1 MCQRPGTRDT
11 IYPPEELTEFIEFH
25 PRLRFLGLAF
35 TKACKADIFTSEPP
49 SSEGNGAWGW
59 SANKRK
65 RVGSTG
71 ESSSRASSS
80 GGTGTNWW
88 HDEIQCFNL
97 VVTGTADESQLLEML
112 RRYSERPS
120 YVMKALNDLF
130 TLIRSPMTTPRIDI
144 IQLVLDCA
152 NQCHSVLGI
161 QLAVTACLY
170 DLSKARTGSTTRNN
184 AFMLRLFTCYGEDC
198 LQFGIV
204 SLKTTN

>member
-49 SSEGNGAWGW
+49 PSSGGGNGSSWGW

-80 GGTGTNWW
+80 GGTGGGTTWW
-88 HDEIQCFNL
+88 HDEIRYFNL
-97 VVTGTADESQLLEML
+97 VVTGTADENQLLEML

-170 DLSKARTGSTTRNN
+170 DLSKARTGTRNN
-184 AFMLRLFTCYGEDC
+184 ASMFNFSLAMEETAFNLNLC
-198 LQFGIV
+198 L
-204 SLKTTN
+204 